1 MATSSAYTSPTYAAI
16 KTEFNALPRGLV
28 YNQSFSFRIATH
40 DEMVQRYLLATGRVA
55 THDEMVLYG
64 DTSLVVNEQRGQLL
78 WTEFLNFCSSG
89 RELHRY
95 YCHHI
100 YPNHEQAADTE
111 SDVDIESDADEAPS
125 CKPIILTEAERG
137 ACMDDL
143 FDNQSNFKQEN
154 TYLVLCKLLGQCTK
168 LPIEPVSK
176 RRKLESD
183 REREQSRL
191 EFIESERERLFS
203 TLPPPHT
210 SDIYIIEFV
219 INS

>member
-40 DEMVQRYLLATGRVA
+40 DEMVQRYLLADDSGVP
-55 THDEMVLYG
+55 HP
-64 DTSLVVNEQRGQLL
+64 TSLVVNEQRGQLL

-89 RELHRY
+89 RQLHRY

-111 SDVDIESDADEAPS
+111 SDVDIESDVDDAPT
-125 CKPIILTEAERG
+125 CKPITLTKAGRD

-143 FDNQSNFKQEN
+143 FHNQDSFAQEN

-168 LPIEPVSK
+168 LVE
-176 RRKLESD
+176 
-183 REREQSRL
+183 
-191 EFIESERERLFS
+191 
-203 TLPPPHT
+203 
-210 SDIYIIEFV
+210 
-219 INS
+219 N

>member
-40 DEMVQRYLLATGRVA
+40 DEMVQRYLLADDSGVP
-55 THDEMVLYG
+55 HP
-64 DTSLVVNEQRGQLL
+64 TSLVINEQRGQLL

-100 YPNHEQAADTE
+100 YPNHEVDT
-111 SDVDIESDADEAPS
+111 DTESDADEAPS
-125 CKPIILTEAERG
+125 CKPIILTKAERD

-143 FDNQSNFKQEN
+143 FHNQDSFAQEN
-154 TYLVLCKLLGQCTK
+154 TYLVLCKLLSQCTK
-168 LPIEPVSK
+168 LV
-176 RRKLESD
+176 
-183 REREQSRL
+183 
-191 EFIESERERLFS
+191 
-203 TLPPPHT
+203 
-210 SDIYIIEFV
+210 
-219 INS
+219 